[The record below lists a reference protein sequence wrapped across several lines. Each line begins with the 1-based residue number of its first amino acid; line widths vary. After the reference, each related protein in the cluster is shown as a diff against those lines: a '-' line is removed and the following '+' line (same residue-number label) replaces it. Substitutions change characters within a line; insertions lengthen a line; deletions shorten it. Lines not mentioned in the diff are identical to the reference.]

1 MTAFEAP
8 VGPAQTFTGTEG
20 ALRYVDMLVECDW
33 NVGGICCRFFE
44 LFFSDDVWTLLVD
57 NTNLYAAKE
66 LDVVTEEEHC
76 RTFHDV
82 TVEEMKAFFG
92 VLIFMGINHLPRLE
106 QYWSTKNF
114 YIQSNLSRVFPLIR

>member
-1 MTAFEAP
+1 MVAFEAP
-8 VGPAQTFTGTEG
+8 VGPAQMFTGTEG

-33 NVGGICCRFFE
+33 NVDGICCRFFE

-57 NTNLYAAKE
+57 NTNLYAEKE

-76 RTFHDV
+76 RTFDDV
-82 TVEEMKAFFG
+82 TVEELKAFFG

-106 QYWSTKNF
+106 QYWSTKTF
-114 YIQSNLSRVFPLIR
+114 TSSQTCLMFFH